1 MAMYRQFVCSFFF
14 VSLLYVSGYATT
26 FYVSP
31 TGNDG
36 ASGLSPATAWRTL
49 NRAGLATYGP
59 GDSLLFE
66 GSQTFN
72 GTLWLPNL
80 GSGTAVAPVYIG
92 SYGTGRA
99 TIDSGNNQGAVFWNV
114 HYLEINGLNF
124 SGNGRTT
131 NNQIGLFIYH
141 DLPAGVVLPWIRVRN
156 LHVSGYNQEGLM
168 VYASNWNAGFS
179 DVLIEN
185 VHAYDNGH
193 AGIIVSGNYPGELAT
208 GYCHQNVVIRNCKA
222 YNNPGE
228 IGLTGSHT
236 GSGIIVSNTEG
247 ALIEYCEAYNNGADN
262 AFNGGGP
269 VGIWFWDVKDGIIQ
283 HSESHHNHTSST
295 ADGGGFDL
303 DGGCVNCILQY
314 NYSHNNDGAGYLVA
328 HFFDS
333 RPTTNNVIRF
343 NISQNDGRKNGYGGV
358 YLWRAGGAPMPMT
371 GVKIYHNTLFISP
384 STTGSPA
391 AIKTANGNFSGIS
404 VYNNLFLSA
413 AGAQLVN
420 LANTAH
426 APDFLGNGYYAT
438 GTFAIRDGGTVYS
451 SLAAWR
457 AATGK
462 ENHLGTPVGLQA
474 DPLVVGP
481 GLAGTIGAPYTQ
493 YTLPNYQL
501 SNGSPAMDAGL
512 DLLNTHGIA
521 VGIRDFFGTP
531 LGATGT
537 MDIGAHY
544 KTGGPLATWQAGL
557 KAERVA
563 AGKVFLSWNPHLPRN
578 PKTLVLER
586 AESPGGPFFPV
597 KIIESLAESTTTDHE
612 ALLTR
617 GIYRLAMSDDRGL
630 VFHSHTAEVAPFQEP
645 GAIRLYPNPV
655 DRNIQ
660 VEGLSAKETASWKL
674 FDLTGRTLAG
684 GHLIP
689 VANPRVIHLPET
701 VANGVFLV
709 QIHTSDGVFHQL
721 IQVHHQ
727 P

>member
-1 MAMYRQFVCSFFF
+1 MWRKPFYLFLHLCLLGLSGYSATFF
-14 VSLLYVSGYATT
+14 VSPA
-26 FYVSP
+26 
-31 TGNDG
+31 GNDA
-36 ASGLSPATAWRTL
+36 ASGLSPATAWLTL

-66 GSQTFN
+66 GGQTFN
-72 GTLWLPNL
+72 GSLWLPNL
-80 GSGTAVAPVYIG
+80 GSGTAGSPVYIG
-92 SYGTGRA
+92 SYGAGRA
-99 TIDSGNNQGAVFWNV
+99 TIHSGNNQGAVFWNV

-124 SGNGRTT
+124 TGNGRST
-131 NNQIGLFIYH
+131 NNHIGVFIFH
-141 DLPAGVVLPWIRVRN
+141 DLPSGVVLPWIRVRN
-156 LHVSGYNQEGLM
+156 LTVSGFNHEGLII
-168 VYASNWNAGFS
+168 YATNWNAGFS

-185 VHAYDNGH
+185 VHAHDNGH

-208 GYCHQNVVIRNCKA
+208 GYCHMNVVVRNCKA

-228 IGLTGSHT
+228 IGLITSHT

-247 ALIEYCEAYNNGADN
+247 ALIEYCEAYNNGTDN

-269 VGIWFWDVKDGIIQ
+269 VGIWLWDVKDGIIQ
-283 HSESHHNHTSST
+283 HCESHHNHTNST

-303 DGGCVNCILQY
+303 DGGCVNCIMQY
-314 NYSHNNDGAGYLVA
+314 NYSHNNDGSGYLVA
-328 HFFDS
+328 HFLDS

-384 STTGSPA
+384 SATGTPA
-391 AIKTANGNFSGIS
+391 AIKTANDNFLGIS

-413 AGAQLVN
+413 SGAQLVN
-420 LANTAH
+420 LATTAN
-426 APDFLGNGYYAT
+426 APEFLGNGYFAT
-438 GTFAIRDGGTVYS
+438 GTFAIRDGATVYN

-457 AATGK
+457 TATGK
-462 ENHLGTPVGLQA
+462 ETHLGTPVGLQA

-501 SNGSPAMDAGL
+501 SHGSPAMDAGL

-531 LGATGT
+531 LGASGT
-537 MDIGAHY
+537 MDMGAHY

-557 KAERVA
+557 KAERIAPQTV
-563 AGKVFLSWNPHLPRN
+563 VLSWNPNLPRN

-586 AESPGGPFFPV
+586 ADSPGGPFFPV
-597 KIIESLAESTTTDHE
+597 KIMEPLAGNTATDHK
-612 ALLTR
+612 APLTR
-617 GIYRLAMSDDRGL
+617 SIYRLALSDDHDL
-630 VFHSHTAEVAPFQEP
+630 VFHSFSAEVAPFYEP
-645 GAIRLYPNPV
+645 GEIRLFPNPT
-655 DRNIQ
+655 DRILH
-660 VEGLSAKETASWKL
+660 VEGLGLTENAAWNL
-674 FDLTGRTLAG
+674 LDLTGKTLAG
-684 GHLIP
+684 GYLSP
-689 VANPRVIHLPET
+689 AVNPGVIHLPDA
-701 VANGVFLV
+701 VANGTFLL
-709 QIHTSDGVFHQL
+709 QIHVPDGVFHQL
-721 IQVHHQ
+721 IQVVRQ